1 MTGTRRITILA
12 LALALALSSGVALVS
27 ARGNIGSMESCWIVY
42 AKKLG
47 DAERN
52 RQTVDPEFPDAQ
64 QPASPAGGS
73 DISDWHDKWIE
84 AGDSLMN
91 CILRKLGQH
100 VLGSVRFAH
109 LPAAGMPHRATFVV
123 DNPEG
128 HAVARA
134 WLFAAPLDGGTWAI
148 VPRVTVNGRVAWDVD
163 EPPADGPL
171 AREIPLLP
179 GPNEVSLAC
188 DPAEPVAAVLV
199 LEPLD

>member
-27 ARGNIGSMESCWIVY
+27 ARGNIGNVEECFLMY
-42 AKKLG
+42 ASKVADADHRYRNPEDLG
-47 DAERN
+47 KNPPDTERPI
-52 RQTVDPEFPDAQ
+52 DK
-64 QPASPAGGS
+64 
-73 DISDWHDKWIE
+73 WHDKWIE